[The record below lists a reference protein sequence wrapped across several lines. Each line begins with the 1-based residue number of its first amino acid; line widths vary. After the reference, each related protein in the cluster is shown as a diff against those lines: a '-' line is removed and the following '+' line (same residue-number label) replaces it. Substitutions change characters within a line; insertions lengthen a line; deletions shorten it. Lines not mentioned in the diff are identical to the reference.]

1 GFYKA
6 LKTNYP
12 NSPEAKAS
20 PNRK

>member
-1 GFYKA
+1 YKA